1 MLEKTTTSLEPSALR
16 RIWPACKKHLKSHSG
31 LQFKS
36 HEVIH
41 SEYNWALA
49 QEILKCNKVPAML
62 YFDFLYPN
70 GFSSFNR
77 KHSTSFEFF
86 KSKIVFL
93 KHRLG
98 IKNCRYY
105 NSSRKLK
112 NSWEFT
118 REPKNINQESLLD
131 IAALLKKLGL
141 SRETRTS
148 ELWERFKNAS
158 KDVQRSFCKAL
169 FNYMHHSSRD
179 SNADI
184 IIELFQML
192 DLNERDAGIC
202 ECTINAFLSRR
213 NLSEATK
220 VYNFAKEQLKVS
232 IGINQ
237 ILRYTVKNKI
247 WAGAYKLWK
256 LEKSIRLDYNFYRFV
271 DESVPE
277 VSSAL
282 SLSKWVNKM
291 LESSRE
297 LPSDLIDFSITIVE
311 KALQGAKY
319 TKKSEYLD
327 LLKSISKWTLLD
339 RETYSNIIISLFK
352 LKKEDLLIE
361 SYKELRQNKNFYVSQ
376 TALIIILQISSNRHD
391 VLYMKCVLDDYFRL
405 YSKPS
410 RAAYRICLKEF
421 SRQGDA
427 KTVHAIFKQYVSRYK
442 LNTVQTLC
450 RTRHQVNLRSKLDKS
465 GKSYFFEEID
475 EAAPLTANDFA
486 PLLHVHARRG
496 EVEDLE
502 KIFNQIKTTYDIE
515 PDILCWN
522 IRLSAYMKIR
532 DVDQAYHCFE
542 EILENQS
549 LRADHYTLGTMMALC
564 AYKADLA
571 RARDI
576 FRMAKEMDIP
586 ISVAM
591 VNCLVTCLVRNNHQS
606 EADIVCRKSSTMNL
620 TGSKTQIW
628 NSLLMGYV
636 LKRDLKNVNQTL
648 KFMSENNIEY
658 DQDTYSAFMQ
668 ALAITRQPY
677 LAARVLFEVMPKSGI
692 KPTLFNYAV
701 LLGGYLAVK
710 DWDNFNRLHEYILK
724 SSKRQNATT
733 KLLVLKAAASEDG
746 ILFENGTDSRKL
758 VRSLSIFTETMA
770 SLDPQDIS
778 DTARKG
784 FDLLPLDFMYPAVFY
799 SFMAYI
805 LSENNEHKLASK
817 LLTEYKSW
825 IPVNR
830 QKASEVMK
838 IITALMSTL
847 NGTNDVDG
855 VSDCWEKA
863 ISLAKEESKL
873 LSPLPKTE
881 IVEETPAQ
889 GARYFHQLILNKP
902 FTIYMKSLVAQ
913 KKTKE
918 LNETVQTIISY
929 GFDLDNYNWNTYVK
943 YLSRISDYTTLAFQ
957 VCELKLM
964 PGWQGWRIQRRK
976 LKGRRSNVPLE
987 IRRKRADPRSLRP
1000 YFDTLLWLGR
1010 RMINIRAK
1018 AAENPQIRKLLHL
1031 LRHEYPKTYMALDGI
1046 PRSDD
1051 ETILKSKDAHFE
1063 L

>member
-1 MLEKTTTSLEPSALR
+1 MLEKTTTSLEPGAVR
-16 RIWPACKKHLKSHSG
+16 RIWPACKKHIKSYSG
-31 LQFKS
+31 LQIKS

-41 SEYNWALA
+41 SEYSWLLA
-49 QEILKCNKVPAML
+49 QEILKCNRVSAVAD
-62 YFDFLYPN
+62 FDFLYPI

-77 KHSTSFEFF
+77 QHSKSFEFY
-86 KSKIVFL
+86 KSETVFS
-93 KHRLG
+93 KHGLG
-98 IKNCRYY
+98 IKCRRYY
-105 NSSRKLK
+105 NSSRKLQT
-112 NSWEFT
+112 SWELT
-118 REPKNINQESLLD
+118 REPKNVSQESQLH
-131 IAALLKKLGL
+131 IAALLKILGL

-148 ELWERFKNAS
+148 ELWRRFKNAS
-158 KDVQRSFCKAL
+158 EDVQRSFRKVL
-169 FNYMHHSSRD
+169 FNYLHHSNQD
-179 SNADI
+179 SNTEI

-192 DLNERDAGIC
+192 DLNEKDTGIC
-202 ECTINAFLSRR
+202 ECTINAFLSKR
-213 NLSEATK
+213 NLSEAITI
-220 VYNFAKEQLKVS
+220 YNFAKEQLKAS
-232 IGINQ
+232 IGLDQ
-237 ILRYTVKNKI
+237 ILRYSVKNEI
-247 WAGAYKLWK
+247 WDVAYKLWK
-256 LEKSIRLDYNFYRFV
+256 LESSIRLDYNFYRFV

-282 SLSKWVNKM
+282 SLSKWVNNM
-291 LESSRE
+291 LGSSEE
-297 LPSDLIDFSITIVE
+297 LHSDLIKFSITIVE

-319 TKKSEYLD
+319 NVKSQYLD
-327 LLKSISKWTLLD
+327 LLKSISNWTPLN
-339 RETYSNIIISLFK
+339 REIYSNVIISLFE
-352 LKKEDLLIE
+352 LKKEDLLLE
-361 SYKELRQNKNFYVSQ
+361 SYRELRQSKNFYVIP
-376 TALIIILQISSNRHD
+376 TALIIVLQISSNRHD
-391 VLYMKCVLDDYFRL
+391 VLYMKFVLDDYFRL

-410 RAAYRICLKEF
+410 RAAYRMCLKEF

-427 KTVHAIFKQYVSRYK
+427 KTVHALFRQYVSRYK
-442 LNTVQTLC
+442 SNTVETLC
-450 RTRHQVNLRSKLDKS
+450 RTRHQVSQRSKLDKS
-465 GKSYFFEEID
+465 GRSYIFEEID

-502 KIFNQIKTTYDIE
+502 KIFNQMKITYDIE

-532 DVDQAYHCFE
+532 DIDQAYHCFE

-564 AYKADLA
+564 AYKADLT

-576 FRMAKEMDIP
+576 FKMAKEMDIP

-591 VNCLVTCLVRNNHQS
+591 VNCLVTCLVRNNHHS
-606 EADIVCRKSSTMNL
+606 EADMICRKSSTMAL
-620 TGSKTQIW
+620 TGAKIQIW

-636 LKRDLKNVNQTL
+636 LKRDLKKVNLTL

-677 LAARVLFEVMPKSGI
+677 LAARVLFEVMPKSGT
-692 KPTLFNYAV
+692 KPTLFHCAV

-746 ILFENGTDSRKL
+746 ALFEDGTDSQKL

-770 SLDPQDIS
+770 SLDPQDVS

-784 FDLLPLDFMYPAVFY
+784 FGLLPLDVMYPAVFY
-799 SFMAYI
+799 SFIAYI
-805 LSENNEHKLASK
+805 LSENNQHKLASR

-825 IPVNR
+825 IPKDR
-830 QKASEVMK
+830 QKAGEVMK

-847 NGTNDVDG
+847 SGTSDVDG
-855 VSDCWEKA
+855 VNDCWERA

-873 LSPLPKTE
+873 LSPLPTTE
-881 IVEETPAQ
+881 NIDETPAQ
-889 GARYFHQLILNKP
+889 GTRYFHQLILNKP
-902 FTIYMKSLVAQ
+902 FTIYMKCLVAQ

-918 LNETVQTIISY
+918 LNETVQSLISY

-943 YLSRISDYTTLAFQ
+943 YLSRISNYTTLAFQ

-1018 AAENPQIRKLLHL
+1018 AAENPQIKKLLDL

-1051 ETILKSKDAHFE
+1051 ETILKSKDAQFE

>member
-1 MLEKTTTSLEPSALR
+1 MLEKTTTSLEPGAVR

-36 HEVIH
+36 HEVH
-41 SEYNWALA
+41 SEYTWFWPKKSLN
-49 QEILKCNKVPAML
+49 
-62 YFDFLYPN
+62 
-70 GFSSFNR
+70 
-77 KHSTSFEFF
+77 HSTSFDFYNSE
-86 KSKIVFL
+86 IVFP
-93 KHRLG
+93 KNGLG
-98 IKNCRYY
+98 IKIRRFY
-105 NSSRKLK
+105 NSSRKLQT
-112 NSWEFT
+112 SWELT
-118 REPKNINQESLLD
+118 HEPKNVSQESQLD

-158 KDVQRSFCKAL
+158 EDVQRSFRRVL
-169 FNYMHHSSRD
+169 LNYLHHSTQD
-179 SNADI
+179 SNTEI

-192 DLNERDAGIC
+192 ESNEKDADIY
-202 ECTINAFLSRR
+202 ECAINALLRKR
-213 NLSEATK
+213 NLSEAIK
-220 VYNFAKEQLKVS
+220 VYNLAKKQLKAS
-232 IGINQ
+232 IGLNQ
-237 ILRYTVKNKI
+237 ILRFTVKNEI
-247 WAGAYKLWK
+247 WVEAYNLWK
-256 LEKSIRLDYNFYRFV
+256 SEKSIRLDYNFYRFV

-277 VSSAL
+277 VSLAL

-291 LESSRE
+291 RGSSRE
-297 LPSDLIDFSITIVE
+297 LSSDLIKFSITIVE

-319 TKKSEYLD
+319 NGKPEYLD
-327 LLKSISKWTLLD
+327 LLKSISNWKLLN
-339 RETYSNIIISLFK
+339 REIYTNIIISLFK
-352 LKKEDLLIE
+352 LKKEDLLLE
-361 SYKELRQNKNFYVSQ
+361 SYRELRRNKNFYVSQ
-376 TALIIILQISSNRHD
+376 SALIVVLQISSNRHD
-391 VLYMKCVLDDYFRL
+391 VLYMKSVLDDYFRFH
-405 YSKPS
+405 SKPS
-410 RAAYRICLKEF
+410 RAAYRLCLKEF

-427 KTVHAIFKQYVSRYK
+427 KTVHALFRQYVSRYK
-442 LNTVQTLC
+442 SNTVETLC
-450 RTRHQVNLRSKLDKS
+450 RTRHQVSLRSKLDKS
-465 GKSYFFEEID
+465 GRSYLFEEID

-502 KIFNQIKTTYDIE
+502 KIFNQMKITYEIE

-522 IRLSAYMKIR
+522 IRLSVYMKIR
-532 DVDQAYHCFE
+532 DIDQAYHCFE

-564 AYKADLA
+564 AYKADLT

-576 FRMAKEMDIP
+576 FRMAREMEIP
-586 ISVAM
+586 ISAAM
-591 VNCLVTCLVRNNHQS
+591 VNCLVTCLVRNNHHS
-606 EADIVCRKSSTMNL
+606 EADIVCRKSGTMPL
-620 TGSKTQIW
+620 TGAKTQIW

-636 LKRDLKNVNQTL
+636 LKRDLKNVNRTL

-677 LAARVLFEVMPKSGI
+677 LAARVLFEVMPKSGS
-692 KPTLFNYAV
+692 KPTLFNCAV

-710 DWDNFNRLHEYILK
+710 DWNNFNRLHEYILR

-746 ILFENGTDSRKL
+746 ILFESGTDSQKL
-758 VRSLSIFTETMA
+758 IRSLSIFTETMA

-784 FDLLPLDFMYPAVFY
+784 YGLLPLDVMYPAVFY

-805 LSENNEHKLASK
+805 LSENNERKLASK

-825 IPVNR
+825 IPENR
-830 QKASEVMK
+830 QKAGEIMK

-855 VSDCWEKA
+855 VSDCWERA

-881 IVEETPAQ
+881 YVEESPVQ
-889 GARYFHQLILNKP
+889 GTIYFHQLILNKP

-918 LNETVQTIISY
+918 LNETVQSLISY

-987 IRRKRADPRSLRP
+987 IRRNRADPRSLRP

-1018 AAENPQIRKLLHL
+1018 AAENPQIKKLLDL

-1046 PRSDD
+1046 PRSMMRR
-1051 ETILKSKDAHFE
+1051 F
-1063 L
+1063 